1 MHIDLREENILSRM
15 ERPGSI
21 HQLAIFRIL
30 FGLQILYSSSSM
42 LFKFVLEIKDTSN
55 TKNIFPGFVNNWI
68 DVVAVPYLQPI
79 TQVLS
84 VFLVLGLFTRYILP
98 VLFTSFMLL
107 FSFYYS
113 RHNAPHPWI
122 YIWFPL
128 LILNFTKSSNALS
141 LDRLFG
147 LVKPLR
153 DQTSNV
159 YRWPMEAIAGW
170 LAYIYV
176 AAGLAK
182 ILPIYK
188 GIHWLEGGTSQELMY
203 HRFLNSIYF
212 YLFKKPLFDYT
223 QYHWLFSGL
232 SLASLVVEL
241 SCILILFTNR
251 FHRIIFIMLFIMHFF
266 LYFTGILGFMQLAL
280 LLSISLINP
289 VFFSRLF
296 KENDFKA
303 MAV

>member
-1 MHIDLREENILSRM
+1 MRINVREENILSRM
-15 ERPGSI
+15 ELPGSV
-21 HQLAIFRIL
+21 HQLALFRIL
-30 FGLQILYSSSSM
+30 LGIQIFYSSSSM
-42 LFKFVLEIKDTSN
+42 LFQLILEVNDTAN
-55 TKNIFPGFVNNWI
+55 TKNIFPGFLNHWI
-68 DVVAVPYLQPI
+68 ESIAIPYLQPI

-84 VFLVLGLFTRYILP
+84 IFLAFGLCTRYVLP
-98 VLFTSFMLL
+98 LLFTSFMLL

-128 LILNFTKSSNALS
+128 LILNFTRSNDAWS
-141 LDRLFG
+141 LDRVFG
-147 LVKPLR
+147 FIKPIHSA
-153 DQTSNV
+153 QSNI

-188 GIHWLEGGTSQELMY
+188 GLHWLEGGTSQELMY

-212 YLFKKPLFDYT
+212 YVFKKPLFDYT

-232 SLASLVVEL
+232 SLASLLIEL
-241 SCILILFTNR
+241 SCILIFFTYR
-251 FHRIIFIMLFIMHFF
+251 FHRYIFILLFGMHFF
-266 LYFTGILGFMQLAL
+266 LYLTGVLGFMQLAL
-280 LLSISLINP
+280 LLSVSLISP
-289 VFFSRLF
+289 AFFSRWL
-296 KENDFKA
+296 KEKDLSTLR
-303 MAV
+303 V

>member
-1 MHIDLREENILSRM
+1 MNIKSENILARM
-15 ERPGSI
+15 ELPGSV

-30 FGLQILYSSSSM
+30 LGMQILYSSSTM
-42 LFKFVLEIKDTSN
+42 LFQLVLHVPDTAN
-55 TKNIFPGFVNNWI
+55 TRNIFPGFFNHWI
-68 DVVAVPYLQPI
+68 ESIALPYLQPI

-84 VFLVLGLFTRYILP
+84 VFLILGLCTRFILP
-98 VLFTSFMLL
+98 LLFTSFMLL

-128 LILNFTKSSNALS
+128 LILNFTKCSDALS
-141 LDRLFG
+141 IDRWLG
-147 LVKPLR
+147 LVKPN
-153 DQTSNV
+153 TSPQSSA

-188 GIHWLEGGTSQELMY
+188 GLHWLEGGTSQELMY

-232 SLASLVVEL
+232 SLASLLIEL
-241 SCILILFTNR
+241 SCILIFFTNR
-251 FHRIIFIMLFIMHFF
+251 FHRYIFIMLFVMHFF
-266 LYFTGILGFMQLAL
+266 LYFTGVLGFMQLAL
-280 LLSISLINP
+280 LLSVSLISP
-289 VFFSRLF
+289 AFFSRWF
-296 KENDFKA
+296 KEKDLSTFRA
-303 MAV
+303 